1 MKHRLTRRSFLAL
14 SAASAGV
21 ALSSRWLEPAIA
33 QLTDESR
40 FAVQVGDVTK
50 NRAII
55 WTRGDR
61 NSHFAVEISIS
72 PNFSGKTRIVKGG
85 QLTSGTDYTG
95 KIDLGGLHP
104 DTPYYYRTLLQEQ
117 GIAGRGSFQ
126 TAPSHDQNSSVRFV
140 WAADMAGQ
148 GWGRNPEL
156 KITAFDGE
164 VIQGG
169 YVVFDVMRKFSPDFA
184 VFCGDMIYADNPISP
199 TQEIPSEV
207 GGGIWINE
215 PAKDFVAITLDG
227 FRANWKYN
235 LGDEKFRRFLSETP
249 IYVEW
254 DDHEVTNNWYPGEI
268 LPAGDP
274 YNELSADILAEPAE
288 QSLFEYNPIR
298 GENIFRKFRHGK
310 HLELFLLDERSFR
323 DPNPQNSD
331 PNGIE
336 MLGQEQFEWL
346 KRSLSNSSATWKVI
360 ATHDPFTIVT
370 GGETDRDAWSQN
382 DPAVLGREGQLRDL
396 LKFIKDR
403 NIKNVVSITADVHF
417 AAAIKCDPEQAVF
430 QEFNPFWEFVIGPIN
445 AGAFGPGQLD
455 PSFGPEYKFVRGPG
469 ASNLPVNLPPPN
481 LQFFGSMEIDGRTA
495 ELTACIHS
503 ITGEV
508 VYKKVLIPDDSPG
521 DAGDDQENDNRE
533 EDDREGDD

>member
-1 MKHRLTRRSFLAL
+1 MAL
-14 SAASAGV
+14 SAASAGG
-21 ALSSRWLEPAIA
+21 ALSSRWFEPAIA
-33 QLTDESR
+33 QLSDESR
-40 FAVQVGDVTK
+40 FAVQVGDVK
-50 NRAII
+50 RNRAVI

-61 NSHFAVEISIS
+61 RSRFSVEISTS
-72 PNFSGKTRIVKGG
+72 PSFRGRTRIVRGG
-85 QLTSGTDYTG
+85 QLRAATDYTG
-95 KIDLGGLHP
+95 SIDIGGLHP
-104 DTPYYYRTLLQEQ
+104 DTTYYYRTLLKEQ
-117 GIAGRGSFQ
+117 GIAGTGRFQ
-126 TAPSHDQNSSVRFV
+126 TAPGRDQTSSVRFV

-148 GWGRNPEL
+148 GWGRNPDL

-169 YVVFDVMRKFSPDFA
+169 YVIFDVMRKFRPDFA
-184 VFCGDMIYADNPISP
+184 VFCGDMIYADNPIPP
-199 TQEIPSEV
+199 TKEIPAAV
-207 GGGIWINE
+207 GGGIWINQ
-215 PAKDFVAITLDG
+215 PAKDFVAITLDE

-249 IYVEW
+249 VYVEW

-268 LPAGDP
+268 LPDGEP
-274 YNELSADILAEPAE
+274 YNGQSVDILSQRAE
-288 QSLFEYNPIR
+288 QALFEYNPIR
-298 GENIFRKFRHGK
+298 GKKIFRKFRHGK

-323 DPNPQNSD
+323 DPNPENDD

-336 MLGQEQFEWL
+336 MLGRRQFKWL
-346 KRSLSNSSATWKVI
+346 KQSLRNSRATWKVI

-370 GGETDRDAWSQN
+370 GGETDRDAWAQN
-382 DPAVLGREGQLRDL
+382 DPAVLGREVQLRDL
-396 LKFIKDR
+396 LKFIKDQ

-417 AAAIKCDPEQAVF
+417 AAAIKCDPEQAIF

-469 ASNLPVNLPPPN
+469 ASNLPGNLPPPN

-495 ELTACIHS
+495 ELITRIHT

-508 VYKKVLIPDDSPG
+508 VYEKALIPEDSPV
-521 DAGDDQENDNRE
+521 DPDDDQE
-533 EDDREGDD
+533 DDDDD